1 MLHPVAGLR
10 PTRRL
15 KRPVHPDGHRYGVPQ
30 FAGVLSVQG
39 PDALH
44 NGGQIGAAPHVLVD
58 EKAGEDVG
66 QAPWMWRCRPW
77 STGVALDRP
86 SSPPRE
92 RHANAPL
99 RDCHISDT
107 FTLRQPITYRYSPG
121 MTTYGYIRTSR
132 QRIQGTAGSDPEAQ
146 AHQLRQEGVPEA
158 NIFRDVGVSGGTGTN
173 SRAGWRALDAQ
184 LVSGDILVVVAID
197 RIGRR
202 WMDTVNAVRD
212 LRTREVR
219 IRSLAQSEATWV
231 TYLAAE
237 PDTAEAVIG
246 DILTTFMAWAAE
258 QELQA
263 VSRRTRAGLER
274 ARAEGKTLGPP
285 SRVDDGQVE
294 AMARLRREGQSF
306 RSIGRVFGV
315 SRTTV
320 QRRLQEQEAGNL
332 EDSRTA

>member
-1 MLHPVAGLR
+1 
-10 PTRRL
+10 
-15 KRPVHPDGHRYGVPQ
+15 
-30 FAGVLSVQG
+30 
-39 PDALH
+39 
-44 NGGQIGAAPHVLVD
+44 
-58 EKAGEDVG
+58 
-66 QAPWMWRCRPW
+66 
-77 STGVALDRP
+77 
-86 SSPPRE
+86 
-92 RHANAPL
+92 
-99 RDCHISDT
+99 
-107 FTLRQPITYRYSPG
+107 

-158 NIFRDVGVSGGTGTN
+158 NIYRDVGVSGGTGTN
-173 SRAGWRALDAQ
+173 SRVGWRALNAQ

-202 WMDTVNAVRD
+202 WMDMVNAVRD

-263 VSRRTRAGLER
+263 VSRRTKAGLER

-285 SRVDDGQVE
+285 PRVDDDQVE
-294 AMARLRREGQSF
+294 DMARLRREGQSF
-306 RSIGRVFGV
+306 RSIGRIFGV

-320 QRRLQEQEAGNL
+320 QRRLQEQEAVNL
-332 EDSRTA
+332 EDLQTS

>member
-1 MLHPVAGLR
+1 
-10 PTRRL
+10 
-15 KRPVHPDGHRYGVPQ
+15 
-30 FAGVLSVQG
+30 
-39 PDALH
+39 
-44 NGGQIGAAPHVLVD
+44 
-58 EKAGEDVG
+58 
-66 QAPWMWRCRPW
+66 
-77 STGVALDRP
+77 
-86 SSPPRE
+86 
-92 RHANAPL
+92 
-99 RDCHISDT
+99 
-107 FTLRQPITYRYSPG
+107 

-158 NIFRDVGVSGGTGTN
+158 NIYRDVGVSGGTGTN
-173 SRAGWRALDAQ
+173 SRAGWRALNAQ
-184 LVSGDILVVVAID
+184 MVSGDILVVVAID

-263 VSRRTRAGLER
+263 VSRRTKAGLER

-285 SRVDDGQVE
+285 PRVDDDQVE
-294 AMARLRREGQSF
+294 DMARLRREGQSF
-306 RSIGRVFGV
+306 RSIGRIFGV

-320 QRRLQEQEAGNL
+320 QRRLQEQEAVNL
-332 EDSRTA
+332 EDLQTS

>member
-1 MLHPVAGLR
+1 
-10 PTRRL
+10 
-15 KRPVHPDGHRYGVPQ
+15 
-30 FAGVLSVQG
+30 
-39 PDALH
+39 
-44 NGGQIGAAPHVLVD
+44 
-58 EKAGEDVG
+58 
-66 QAPWMWRCRPW
+66 
-77 STGVALDRP
+77 
-86 SSPPRE
+86 
-92 RHANAPL
+92 
-99 RDCHISDT
+99 
-107 FTLRQPITYRYSPG
+107 

-158 NIFRDVGVSGGTGTN
+158 NIYRDVGVSGGTGTN
-173 SRAGWRALDAQ
+173 SRAGWRALNAQ

-219 IRSLAQSEATWV
+219 IRSLAQTEATWV
-231 TYLAAE
+231 TYLASE

-263 VSRRTRAGLER
+263 VSRRTKAGLER

-285 SRVDDGQVE
+285 PRVDDDQVE
-294 AMARLRREGQSF
+294 DMARLRREGQSF
-306 RSIGRVFGV
+306 RSIGRIFGV

-320 QRRLQEQEAGNL
+320 QRRLQEQEAVNL
-332 EDSRTA
+332 EDSQTS

>member
-1 MLHPVAGLR
+1 
-10 PTRRL
+10 
-15 KRPVHPDGHRYGVPQ
+15 
-30 FAGVLSVQG
+30 
-39 PDALH
+39 
-44 NGGQIGAAPHVLVD
+44 
-58 EKAGEDVG
+58 
-66 QAPWMWRCRPW
+66 
-77 STGVALDRP
+77 
-86 SSPPRE
+86 
-92 RHANAPL
+92 
-99 RDCHISDT
+99 
-107 FTLRQPITYRYSPG
+107 

-158 NIFRDVGVSGGTGTN
+158 NIYRDVGVSGGTGTN
-173 SRAGWRALDAQ
+173 SRAGWRALNAQ

-212 LRTREVR
+212 LRTREVS

-237 PDTAEAVIG
+237 PDIAEAVIG

-263 VSRRTRAGLER
+263 VSRRTKAGLER

-285 SRVDDGQVE
+285 PRVDDDQVE
-294 AMARLRREGQSF
+294 DMARLRREGQSF
-306 RSIGRVFGV
+306 RSIGRIFGV

-320 QRRLQEQEAGNL
+320 QRRLQEQEAVNL
-332 EDSRTA
+332 EDSQTS

>member
-1 MLHPVAGLR
+1 MFSLGPGNDLARGDASTPEGSGLWTAQRRR
-10 PTRRL
+10 P
-15 KRPVHPDGHRYGVPQ
+15 KASP
-30 FAGVLSVQG
+30 G
-39 PDALH
+39 PPPPSS
-44 NGGQIGAAPHVLVD
+44 AAPLPHH
-58 EKAGEDVG
+58 K
-66 QAPWMWRCRPW
+66 
-77 STGVALDRP
+77 P
-86 SSPPRE
+86 SNANRSPPGGLWK
-92 RHANAPL
+92 P
-99 RDCHISDT
+99 S
-107 FTLRQPITYRYSPG
+107 TLRKD
-121 MTTYGYIRTSR
+121 R
-132 QRIQGTAGSDPEAQ
+132 Q
-146 AHQLRQEGVPEA
+146 EA
-158 NIFRDVGVSGGTGTN
+158 NIHRDVGVSGGTGTN
-173 SRAGWRALDAQ
+173 SRADWRALNAR

-212 LRTREVR
+212 LRAREVR

-285 SRVDDGQVE
+285 PRVDDGQVE

-320 QRRLQEQEAGNL
+320 QRRVREVQNQGETGV
-332 EDSRTA
+332 

>member
-1 MLHPVAGLR
+1 
-10 PTRRL
+10 
-15 KRPVHPDGHRYGVPQ
+15 
-30 FAGVLSVQG
+30 
-39 PDALH
+39 
-44 NGGQIGAAPHVLVD
+44 
-58 EKAGEDVG
+58 
-66 QAPWMWRCRPW
+66 
-77 STGVALDRP
+77 
-86 SSPPRE
+86 
-92 RHANAPL
+92 
-99 RDCHISDT
+99 
-107 FTLRQPITYRYSPG
+107 

-158 NIFRDVGVSGGTGTN
+158 NIYRDVGVSGGTGTN
-173 SRAGWRALDAQ
+173 SRAGWRALNAQ

-231 TYLAAE
+231 TYLASE

-246 DILTTFMAWAAE
+246 DILTTFMVWAAE

-285 SRVDDGQVE
+285 PRVDDDQVE
-294 AMARLRREGQSF
+294 DMARLRREGQSF
-306 RSIGRVFGV
+306 RSIGRIFGV

-320 QRRLQEQEAGNL
+320 QRRLQEQEAVNL
-332 EDSRTA
+332 EDLQTS

>member
-1 MLHPVAGLR
+1 
-10 PTRRL
+10 
-15 KRPVHPDGHRYGVPQ
+15 
-30 FAGVLSVQG
+30 
-39 PDALH
+39 
-44 NGGQIGAAPHVLVD
+44 
-58 EKAGEDVG
+58 
-66 QAPWMWRCRPW
+66 
-77 STGVALDRP
+77 
-86 SSPPRE
+86 
-92 RHANAPL
+92 
-99 RDCHISDT
+99 
-107 FTLRQPITYRYSPG
+107 

-158 NIFRDVGVSGGTGTN
+158 NIYRDVGVSGGTGTN
-173 SRAGWRALDAQ
+173 SRAGWRALNAQ
-184 LVSGDILVVVAID
+184 MVSGDILVVVAID

-212 LRTREVR
+212 LRTREVS

-237 PDTAEAVIG
+237 PDIAEAVIG

-263 VSRRTRAGLER
+263 VSRRTKAGLER

-285 SRVDDGQVE
+285 PRVDDDQVE
-294 AMARLRREGQSF
+294 DMARLRREGQSF
-306 RSIGRVFGV
+306 RSIGRIFGV

-320 QRRLQEQEAGNL
+320 QRRLQEQEAVNL
-332 EDSRTA
+332 EDSQTS

>member
-1 MLHPVAGLR
+1 
-10 PTRRL
+10 
-15 KRPVHPDGHRYGVPQ
+15 
-30 FAGVLSVQG
+30 
-39 PDALH
+39 
-44 NGGQIGAAPHVLVD
+44 
-58 EKAGEDVG
+58 
-66 QAPWMWRCRPW
+66 
-77 STGVALDRP
+77 
-86 SSPPRE
+86 
-92 RHANAPL
+92 
-99 RDCHISDT
+99 
-107 FTLRQPITYRYSPG
+107 

-158 NIFRDVGVSGGTGTN
+158 NIYRDVGVSGGTGTN
-173 SRAGWRALDAQ
+173 SRAGWRALNAQ
-184 LVSGDILVVVAID
+184 MVSGDILVVVAID

-263 VSRRTRAGLER
+263 VSRRTKAGLER

-285 SRVDDGQVE
+285 PRVDDDQVE
-294 AMARLRREGQSF
+294 DMARLRREGQSF
-306 RSIGRVFGV
+306 RSIGRIFGV

-320 QRRLQEQEAGNL
+320 QRRLQEQEAVNL
-332 EDSRTA
+332 EDSQTS

>member
-1 MLHPVAGLR
+1 
-10 PTRRL
+10 
-15 KRPVHPDGHRYGVPQ
+15 
-30 FAGVLSVQG
+30 
-39 PDALH
+39 
-44 NGGQIGAAPHVLVD
+44 
-58 EKAGEDVG
+58 
-66 QAPWMWRCRPW
+66 
-77 STGVALDRP
+77 
-86 SSPPRE
+86 
-92 RHANAPL
+92 
-99 RDCHISDT
+99 
-107 FTLRQPITYRYSPG
+107 

-173 SRAGWRALDAQ
+173 SRAGWRVLNAQ

-246 DILTTFMAWAAE
+246 GDILTTFMAWAAE

-274 ARAEGKTLGPP
+274 AKAEGKTLGPP
-285 SRVDDGQVE
+285 TRVDDDQVE

-306 RSIGRVFGV
+306 RSIGRMFGV

>member
-1 MLHPVAGLR
+1 
-10 PTRRL
+10 
-15 KRPVHPDGHRYGVPQ
+15 
-30 FAGVLSVQG
+30 
-39 PDALH
+39 
-44 NGGQIGAAPHVLVD
+44 
-58 EKAGEDVG
+58 
-66 QAPWMWRCRPW
+66 
-77 STGVALDRP
+77 
-86 SSPPRE
+86 
-92 RHANAPL
+92 
-99 RDCHISDT
+99 
-107 FTLRQPITYRYSPG
+107 

-173 SRAGWRALDAQ
+173 SRAGWRALNAR

-212 LRTREVR
+212 LRAREVR

-285 SRVDDGQVE
+285 PRVDDDQVE
-294 AMARLRREGQSF
+294 AMSRLRREGQSF
-306 RSIGRVFGV
+306 RSIGRIFGV
-315 SRTTV
+315 SRTTA
-320 QRRLQEQEAGNL
+320 QRRLQEQEAC
-332 EDSRTA
+332 ES